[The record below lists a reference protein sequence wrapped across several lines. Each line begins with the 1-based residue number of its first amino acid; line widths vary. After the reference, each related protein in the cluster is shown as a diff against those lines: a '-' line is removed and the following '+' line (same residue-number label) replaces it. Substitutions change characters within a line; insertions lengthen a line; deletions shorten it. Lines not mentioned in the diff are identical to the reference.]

1 METIQI
7 HVSVELNLSQDVKN
21 FIASTV
27 ANFLTGTPGAPTA
40 VSTSPA
46 PTAKIS
52 AAPKSVAPAS
62 NAPTTSAAPK
72 SVAPAPTTPT
82 TPTTSAAPTIEQVR
96 QALAAKVNGHR
107 EEIKA
112 KLNSFGAPSVTKLD
126 PAKYSEMLEFL
137 LNLS

>member
-27 ANFLTGTPGAPTA
+27 ANFLTGT
-40 VSTSPA
+40 
-46 PTAKIS
+46 S
-52 AAPKSVAPAS
+52 AAPKSVAPTPTAPAS
-62 NAPTTSAAPK
+62 VAPAPTAPASAAPK
-72 SVAPAPTTPT
+72 SVAPAPTAPT
-82 TPTTSAAPTIEQVR
+82 APVTSATPTIEQVR

-126 PAKYSEMLEFL
+126 PAKYSEMFEFL